1 VRIAATGAGAAL
13 GAAVGFNLANVGPV
27 ADVVSGAYGVRLG
40 AIGFLT
46 TALFVTHLA
55 LQIPGGRL
63 VDQRGARTLA
73 MCALGA
79 VMLGNLLALLVA
91 SFAVGVVGRLVAG
104 VGTGIGFVSGADYV
118 RATVGTASA
127 QGLYGAA
134 GVGGAGLAI
143 ATVPLAAPAL
153 DWRAPYMTAL
163 ICAAVVLVCLPL
175 APRDPDRRERG
186 ASRLGS
192 GAPILRDRRLYPLA
206 VAHAASFGLSVIV
219 GNWAVSLL
227 QHDGYGRRLAGA
239 VAALTLLSGF
249 ATRPLGGQLIQRFPA
264 STARLLCASMIAAA
278 AGTVLFL
285 LDIPLAARV
294 AGAAL
299 LGLAAGIPFAAA
311 FTRAQQIRRDRPAA
325 AIGFV
330 NACATFVIVVGTPLV
345 GLTFALPGHGRAGFV
360 AIALAWLLA
369 CFAVRPSKLP
379 GSDFGG

>member
-1 VRIAATGAGAAL
+1 VRIAATGAGVAL

-153 DWRAPYMTAL
+153 D
-163 ICAAVVLVCLPL
+163 
-175 APRDPDRRERG
+175 
-186 ASRLGS
+186 
-192 GAPILRDRRLYPLA
+192 
-206 VAHAASFGLSVIV
+206 
-219 GNWAVSLL
+219 
-227 QHDGYGRRLAGA
+227 
-239 VAALTLLSGF
+239 
-249 ATRPLGGQLIQRFPA
+249 
-264 STARLLCASMIAAA
+264 
-278 AGTVLFL
+278 
-285 LDIPLAARV
+285 
-294 AGAAL
+294 
-299 LGLAAGIPFAAA
+299 
-311 FTRAQQIRRDRPAA
+311 
-325 AIGFV
+325 
-330 NACATFVIVVGTPLV
+330 
-345 GLTFALPGHGRAGFV
+345 
-360 AIALAWLLA
+360 
-369 CFAVRPSKLP
+369 
-379 GSDFGG
+379 